1 MDSLVEAFLK
11 SPHEEDRKKAIG
23 AMARTADR
31 ESVIALQQLA
41 EIDESLEIRFYAR
54 KALAMVKSMRRIRSD
69 DPLLKLIPEKL
80 DEETFQAFSDDE
92 KCQLLKALIGQNRS
106 DTLGCLLSLLKTE
119 QNPHVIATLVI
130 AIGTF
135 GTVAEC
141 RFLIPCLA
149 HRDARVRAN
158 TIEALE
164 LIGNLKLFAYIFPLL
179 EDPDNRVRANA
190 ARSLKSIEPFTSFRL
205 LQAMISSG
213 KVAFQASA
221 IYVLR
226 CFESDAS
233 AALVAPFLESPH
245 EDLRVRSEQT
255 LRLLAEKGIARAVEL
270 VESIQ
275 LSQAGSE
282 TSPEPEKE
290 SDQGREFEASS
301 LLAEVAGHSDPVQDI
316 YYRLRQAFIIPDPRQ
331 RLEEIEKES
340 VHLGEKAVELLIE
353 FLTQESN
360 PMVVGKIYILL
371 GRLYDVRAVPCLLEG
386 LSSQDNRCRANAVE
400 AIGMLGDP
408 ESLNYLIPFLEDQHN
423 RVRGNAILA
432 LRAADGVDIRTAIMS
447 LVEHPEEFYQR
458 TAVYVLAELQRP
470 EYFPILQRMTRAP
483 FPVVRK
489 NAHTAIN
496 ALIKA
501 GFNVSNE
508 NADGEPVSSSE
519 PEFADQIIGMIG
531 GPPGSRIKPS
541 TAVRRPGGFEVTHKK
556 AAPEWSIGKIVGA
569 VAILLVF
576 LAGTVWSISLYLS
589 YSAEAAAKAAAVDGA
604 LSRVRPAME
613 EGRAVAERIAPALAE
628 ADKILAA
635 VARDSQQA
643 IAAQKKLSRMQETV
657 NAALALVNNLAEVM
671 AGFEKTH
678 KRLSDQ
684 CLKLIATLQAVRQA
698 PAGQVHPY
706 TGHVDPEDVK
716 TELASLATLREELA
730 LASSFVAKLPAGIAR
745 ARSDMPRAGDIEAEQ
760 DRFKKL
766 AEVIVVFEKP
776 VVSLTALEK
785 EILTRVESI
794 ESAENELVRASPR
807 HAQLAEISQLKDSL
821 YDGRNRLLKAHETM
835 SEKQRD
841 TEKLIADGDVS
852 TLLAG
857 LKSIAPALENASK
870 TADLLME
877 VPAMLEQALGN
888 LVRLLV
894 TLHQKAF
901 AEKIS
906 VGMEADFTANWD
918 SVVNKEKSKLAE
930 LYTAA
935 HPTGRITAEGLSA
948 YAKADIADISDEL
961 QALAVLV
968 NNVNSYLSNAGA
980 FIDSAGEKKPATP

>member
-23 AMARTADR
+23 ALARTADR

-54 KALAMVKSMRRIRSD
+54 KALAMVKGMRRTRSD

-80 DEETFQAFSDDE
+80 DEETFQSFSDEE
-92 KCQLLKALIGQNRS
+92 KCQLLKALIGQNRA

-119 QNPHVIATLVI
+119 QNPYVVATLVI

-233 AALVAPFLESPH
+233 AALVAPFLDSPH
-245 EDLRVRSEQT
+245 EDLRARSEQT

-270 VESIQ
+270 VENIP
-275 LSQAGSE
+275 LPQAHSE
-282 TSPEPEKE
+282 PTPEPEA
-290 SDQGREFEASS
+290 DQGREFESGS
-301 LLAEVAGHSDPVQDI
+301 LLAEVAGHSDPAQDI
-316 YYRLRQAFIIPDPRQ
+316 YYRLRQAFIMPDPRQ

-340 VHLGEKAVELLIE
+340 VHLGEKSVELLME
-353 FLTQESN
+353 FLGQETD

-408 ESLNYLIPFLEDQHN
+408 ESLNYLIPFLEDPHN

-432 LRAADGVDIRTAIMS
+432 LRAADGVDIRASIMS

-501 GFNVSNE
+501 GFNVKNE
-508 NADGEPVSSSE
+508 NADGEPVSSTE

-541 TAVRRPGGFEVTHKK
+541 ASVRRHSSSEIAHKK
-556 AAPEWSIGKIVGA
+556 AAPDWSVGKIVGI
-569 VAILLVF
+569 VSVMLVF
-576 LAGTVWSISLYLS
+576 IVGIVWSIGLYLS
-589 YSAEAAAKAAAVDGA
+589 YSAEAAAKAAAVEGA
-604 LSRVRPAME
+604 LSRVRPALE
-613 EGRAVAERIAPALAE
+613 AGREVAEKITPVLAE
-628 ADKILAA
+628 AEKILAA

-643 IAAQKKLSRMQETV
+643 IAAQKKLARMKETV
-657 NAALALVNNLAEVM
+657 DAATSLVNNLTEVM
-671 AGFEKTH
+671 AGFEKTY

-684 CLKLIATLQAVRQA
+684 CLKLIATLQSVRQA

-706 TGHVDPEDVK
+706 TGHVDPENVK
-716 TELASLATLREELA
+716 AELASLASLREELA

-745 ARSDMPRAGDIEAEQ
+745 ARSDMPRTGDIEAEQ
-760 DRFKKL
+760 GRFKKL
-766 AEVIVVFEKP
+766 AEVLAVFEKP

-785 EILTRVESI
+785 DILSRVENI

-807 HAQLAEISQLKDSL
+807 HAQLVEISQLKDSL
-821 YDGRNRLLKAHETM
+821 YEGRNRLLKTHETM

-852 TLLAG
+852 ALLAG
-857 LKSIAPALENASK
+857 VASVVPELENASK
-870 TADLLME
+870 TADLLTE

-894 TLHQKAF
+894 TFHQKAF

-906 VGMEADFTANWD
+906 VGMEADFTTNWD
-918 SVVNKEKSKLAE
+918 AVVNKERTKLAE

-980 FIDSAGEKKPATP
+980 FIGSAGEKPPVSP